1 MFFYCDLSLGL
12 KPESAVWS
20 QGVGLTA
27 IYFGKTKFVGKDKIV
42 CAPEC
47 KDHSGLQKVGGWLRQ
62 SHWNE
67 KMMFYQSR

>member
-1 MFFYCDLSLGL
+1 MKKRHLANLNIFYCDLILDL

-27 IYFGKTKFVGKDKIV
+27 RYFVKTKFVGKGKFV

-47 KDHSGLQKVGGWLRQ
+47 KDHSGRQKVGGWLRQ
-62 SHWNE
+62 SH
-67 KMMFYQSR
+67 